1 MKVKTDPVIRLKEQ
15 VMEKSISN
23 NKMDTV
29 IKNLIEDAE
38 DHTIDKLFNII
49 NEKLKEENISINSPN
64 VWEEVPVALFYE
76 CDSSRFGALFRKL
89 HRMVHPQGYLCK
101 TTARAVGCRNS

>member
-38 DHTIDKLFNII
+38 DLLI
-49 NEKLKEENISINSPN
+49 N
-64 VWEEVPVALFYE
+64 
-76 CDSSRFGALFRKL
+76 
-89 HRMVHPQGYLCK
+89 YLILLMK
-101 TTARAVGCRNS
+101 N